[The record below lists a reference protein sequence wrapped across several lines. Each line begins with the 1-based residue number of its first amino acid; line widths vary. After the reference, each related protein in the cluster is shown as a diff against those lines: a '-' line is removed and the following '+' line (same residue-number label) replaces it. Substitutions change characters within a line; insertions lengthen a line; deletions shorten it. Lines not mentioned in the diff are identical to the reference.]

1 LIGFKWYLLLFQL
14 AGVKIN
20 RLILILLTS
29 NFCFLFTGKYHFQ
42 TSQINHDFKNA
53 HLEVS
58 QLLWGT
64 NWNAIVFEKRIPKLS
79 SAWLGCSWSGWEAW
93 SSSSFWAAKK
103 MALFASDSG
112 VKLIGWTL
120 LGGEFEQVIEL
131 NVLNINAISE
141 LGMLLEIQDSENKG
155 SIDAQLIDF
164 GAQWKIRGIVE
175 LIESSSLSIGV
186 GMHSDLSG
194 HGWSLFVTKRLDNLE
209 VSVDV
214 QGPQFYLSCGI
225 KRLGKIHT
233 SLFHK
238 QGAVGGSTNWGL
250 KW

>member
-1 LIGFKWYLLLFQL
+1 
-14 AGVKIN
+14 
-20 RLILILLTS
+20 
-29 NFCFLFTGKYHFQ
+29 
-42 TSQINHDFKNA
+42 
-53 HLEVS
+53 
-58 QLLWGT
+58 
-64 NWNAIVFEKRIPKLS
+64 
-79 SAWLGCSWSGWEAW
+79 
-93 SSSSFWAAKK
+93 
-103 MALFASDSG
+103 
-112 VKLIGWTL
+112 
-120 LGGEFEQVIEL
+120 
-131 NVLNINAISE
+131 
-141 LGMLLEIQDSENKG
+141 MLLEIQDSENKG